1 MRALI
6 VLLWRA
12 SLRISEASAL
22 AESDLDPLHG
32 SVLVRRRKGGTGQF
46 RASSNKAVS
55 DPSLEHSCL
64 QLSALRFVP
73 ELPGS
78 SRGTS
83 AATSPRVNGRR
94 EHMGNLP
101 GPAVSPYAAPRHFA
115 RRSSVHNRREGK
127 GRYPLFS
134 TSNLY
139 RPGGL
144 RQAPA
149 RAA

>member
-12 SLRISEASAL
+12 SLRISEALAL
-22 AESDLDPLHG
+22 VESDLDALHG
-32 SVLVRRRKGGTGQF
+32 SVLVRRGKGGTGQF

-78 SRGTS
+78 SWNFG
-83 AATSPRVNGRR
+83 
-94 EHMGNLP
+94 GNV
-101 GPAVSPYAAPRHFA
+101 PA
-115 RRSSVHNRREGK
+115 G
-127 GRYPLFS
+127 
-134 TSNLY
+134 
-139 RPGGL
+139 
-144 RQAPA
+144 
-149 RAA
+149 

>member
-22 AESDLDPLHG
+22 AESDLETLHG
-32 SVLVRRRKGGTGQF
+32 SVLVRRGKSGTGQF

-78 SRGTS
+78 SWNFG
-83 AATSPRVNGRR
+83 
-94 EHMGNLP
+94 GNIL
-101 GPAVSPYAAPRHFA
+101 AD
-115 RRSSVHNRREGK
+115 
-127 GRYPLFS
+127 
-134 TSNLY
+134 
-139 RPGGL
+139 
-144 RQAPA
+144 
-149 RAA
+149 